1 MINEERNNE
10 RKARIAKLRH
20 PGGTMILK
28 ERGTEIGVE
37 GQDTL
42 DIFRSIKKGWWGL
55 FSIMGKL
62 GTWGWNMSLKVRTTT
77 LPRLAACKSW
87 W

>member
-1 MINEERNNE
+1 MRPFWVRGINHGMINEERNNE

-20 PGGTMILK
+20 PGGIMILK

-42 DIFRSIKKGWWGL
+42 DQLKKGGGGCSQSWVNLERGV
-55 FSIMGKL
+55 
-62 GTWGWNMSLKVRTTT
+62 GTC
-77 LPRLAACKSW
+77 P
-87 W
+87 